1 MAEEVEDTGKREIDN
16 GEAWERYVK
25 QFRSNSEAAEQFIAD
40 EKLVGNE
47 DQRRGLKKKW
57 VNRMGLLRSKWAK
70 LSRARKSE
78 QTKES
83 FQNFKLE
90 IFFDRDQSDLPVNE
104 QSNVEEEKADS
115 EELETSE
122 PGNKRVRLVS
132 PLNELSPRQ
141 TQRRTDN
148 LFSALRE
155 KAMKQYIT
163 TTQLLGY
170 LLHR

>member
-1 MAEEVEDTGKREIDN
+1 
-16 GEAWERYVK
+16 
-25 QFRSNSEAAEQFIAD
+25 
-40 EKLVGNE
+40 
-47 DQRRGLKKKW
+47 
-57 VNRMGLLRSKWAK
+57 MGLLRSMWAK

-104 QSNVEEEKADS
+104 QSNVEEEEADS
-115 EELETSE
+115 ETSE

-132 PLNELSPRQ
+132 RLNELSPRQ
-141 TQRRTDN
+141 TQRRTDD
-148 LFSALRE
+148 LFSALRDQ
-155 KAMKQYIT
+155 AMKQHIT

>member
-1 MAEEVEDTGKREIDN
+1 MR
-16 GEAWERYVK
+16 
-25 QFRSNSEAAEQFIAD
+25 
-40 EKLVGNE
+40 
-47 DQRRGLKKKW
+47 
-57 VNRMGLLRSKWAK
+57 LLQSKWAK

-78 QTKES
+78 QSKET
-83 FQNFKLE
+83 FKNFKLE
-90 IFFDRDQSDLPVNE
+90 IFFDRDQSALPENE
-104 QSNVEEEKADS
+104 QSNVDEEETDS

-141 TQRRTDN
+141 TQRRTDD

-155 KAMKQYIT
+155 EAMKQHIT

-170 LLHR
+170 LLRR

>member
-1 MAEEVEDTGKREIDN
+1 MCLLACGANTHAFKTCVQTFVTASFEVIVIVSFLCIGDQSSFVRSFVHFVLFVGGCSIMAEDTGKRKIDN

-25 QFRSNSEAAEQFIAD
+25 RFRSNSEAAEQFIAD

-47 DQRRGLKKKW
+47 DQRRGFKKKR

-90 IFFDRDQSDLPVNE
+90 IF
-104 QSNVEEEKADS
+104 
-115 EELETSE
+115 
-122 PGNKRVRLVS
+122 
-132 PLNELSPRQ
+132 
-141 TQRRTDN
+141 
-148 LFSALRE
+148 
-155 KAMKQYIT
+155 
-163 TTQLLGY
+163 Y
-170 LLHR
+170 LM